1 MKKFYLLKQCTGIFV
16 FILFSFIAD
25 YYVKNIYFSINDA
38 GLQQLMMFTA
48 IAFILFICNLFIFN
62 YAEENPKK
70 FMQHKVW
77 EKMFI
82 FILILLAISILIFIT
97 VFFIPPLQSFISS
110 QSWIMLIVIF
120 YFLFLINLFVLSI
133 IHKIVQDS
141 MVIRRKI
148 VITWASSSL
157 LVALILF
164 VLPTF

>member
-48 IAFILFICNLFIFN
+48 IAFILFICNLFILN
-62 YAEENPKK
+62 YAKENPNK
-70 FMQHKVW
+70 FMRHKVW